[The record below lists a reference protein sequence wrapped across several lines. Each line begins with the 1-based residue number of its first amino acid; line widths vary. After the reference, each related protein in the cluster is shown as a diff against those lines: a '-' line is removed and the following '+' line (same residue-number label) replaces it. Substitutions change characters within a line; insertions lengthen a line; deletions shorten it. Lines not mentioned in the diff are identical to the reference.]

1 MIETPE
7 VTSNVTDTANASHPK
22 RILVADDNR
31 DAADTMGMLL
41 SLSGHEVHVA
51 RNGAEALEIAKRVRP
66 DIGIFDIGMP
76 DISGY
81 ELAARVRHEAWGQKI
96 TLIAVTGWG
105 QDTDKRRAYAAGFN
119 HHLTKPVDPEKLE
132 LLFKT
137 P

>member
-1 MIETPE
+1 
-7 VTSNVTDTANASHPK
+7 
-22 RILVADDNR
+22 
-31 DAADTMGMLL
+31 MLL

-76 DISGY
+76 DINGY
-81 ELAARVRHEAWGQKI
+81 ELAERVRREAWGHQI

-132 LLFKT
+132 LLFKAQ
-137 P
+137 